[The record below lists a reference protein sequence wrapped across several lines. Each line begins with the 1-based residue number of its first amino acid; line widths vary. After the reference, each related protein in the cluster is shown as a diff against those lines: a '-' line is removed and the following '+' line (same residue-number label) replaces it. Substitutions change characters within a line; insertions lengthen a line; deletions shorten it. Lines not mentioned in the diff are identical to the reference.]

1 MSPYQVRA
9 WKSDDLEGLYQL
21 IRASVPEL
29 SAWLPWCHAN
39 YSIQDT
45 ADWFN
50 HCQRVWEANIE
61 YPMGGCDASTGAPV
75 GGVGI
80 NKIDP
85 ATRTAN
91 LGYWT
96 GTPWINR
103 GVAKYAAMEAIDF
116 AFSKL
121 RLETIE
127 IVAHPEN
134 VASRRVAE
142 AIGATFHGIVKE
154 RLIICGNSV
163 EAAVYRLH
171 RVT

>member
-61 YPMGGCDASTGAPV
+61 YPMGVFDANTGVPV

-85 ATRTAN
+85 ATRTVN

-163 EAAVYRLH
+163 DAAVYRLR

>member
-1 MSPYQVRA
+1 MALFQVRA

-21 IRASVPEL
+21 VRASVTEL

-45 ADWFN
+45 ADWLN
-50 HCQRVWEANIE
+50 HCQRVGEANIE
-61 YPMGGCDASTGAPV
+61 YPMGVFDAINGLPV

-80 NKIDP
+80 NKINP

-103 GVAKYAAMEAIDF
+103 GVAKYAAREAIDF
-116 AFSKL
+116 AFGIL
-121 RLETIE
+121 QLETIE
-127 IVAHPEN
+127 IVVHPEN
-134 VASRRVAE
+134 IASRRVAE
-142 AIGATFHGIVKE
+142 AIGAIFHGIVKE
-154 RLIICGNSV
+154 RLIFCGNSV
-163 EAAVYRLH
+163 DAAVYQLR
-171 RVT
+171 RIT

>member
-1 MSPYQVRA
+1 MGVF
-9 WKSDDLEGLYQL
+9 D
-21 IRASVPEL
+21 
-29 SAWLPWCHAN
+29 AN
-39 YSIQDT
+39 
-45 ADWFN
+45 
-50 HCQRVWEANIE
+50 
-61 YPMGGCDASTGAPV
+61 TGVPV

-85 ATRTAN
+85 ATRTVN

-163 EAAVYRLH
+163 EAAVYRLR

>member
-1 MSPYQVRA
+1 MSLFRVRA

-21 IRASVPEL
+21 VKASVPEL
-29 SAWLPWCHAN
+29 SAWLPWCHVN
-39 YSIQDT
+39 YSKQDT
-45 ADWFN
+45 ADWLN
-50 HCQRVWEANIE
+50 HCRRAWEANSE
-61 YPMGGCDASTGAPV
+61 YPMGVFDAVTSSPV

-80 NKIDP
+80 NKIDHT
-85 ATRTAN
+85 TRTAN

-96 GTPWINR
+96 GTPWVNR
-103 GVAKYAAMEAIDF
+103 GVAKYAAMEAIAF
-116 AFSKL
+116 AFGKL

-154 RLIICGNSV
+154 RLMFRDKLV
-163 EAAVYRLH
+163 DAAVYKIFRI
-171 RVT
+171 T

>member
-21 IRASVPEL
+21 VRASVPEL

-39 YSIQDT
+39 YAIQDT
-45 ADWFN
+45 ADWLN
-50 HCQRVWEANIE
+50 HCQRVWQSNIE
-61 YPMGGCDASTGAPV
+61 YPMGVFDANTGVPV

-96 GTPWINR
+96 GTPWVNR
-103 GVAKYAAMEAIDF
+103 GIAKYAAMEAIDF
-116 AFSKL
+116 AFGKL

-127 IVAHPEN
+127 IVMHPEN

-142 AIGATFHGIVKE
+142 AIGASFQGISKA
-154 RLIICGNSV
+154 RLMFRGTLV
-163 EAAVYRLH
+163 DAAVYKRC
-171 RVT
+171 RMI